1 MDDGRRVEVVQVR
14 CSTAEKQAWGVRAA
28 GLGVSV
34 SELVRLKMNE
44 VVVGGLGA
52 GEVPAVAAAGREGRA
67 GRVAPEAVSRPAPAP
82 SPRPFRPDPKK

>member
-14 CSTAEKQAWGVRAA
+14 CSPAEKQAWGVRAA

-52 GEVPAVAAAGREGRA
+52 GEAVASPGTGSETVAARS
-67 GRVAPEAVSRPAPAP
+67 PVSRSVPAPAP